1 MRKTAGKAQGKF
13 PVRGELRGIELRE
26 DHNAANTQT

>member
-1 MRKTAGKAQGKF
+1 MRENAGKAQGKL
-13 PVRGELRGIELRE
+13 PVGGELRGIELRE